1 MNIDKT
7 SVLVYVKLHIEF
19 EFMRLYIKHK
29 KDLAPF
35 YRETKISL
43 IQGIVLLKLSN
54 YFYSVTIL

>member
-1 MNIDKT
+1 M
-7 SVLVYVKLHIEF
+7 LLKLHNQYRI
-19 EFMRLYIKHK
+19 YIHEATKI
-29 KDLAPF
+29 KDLVPF